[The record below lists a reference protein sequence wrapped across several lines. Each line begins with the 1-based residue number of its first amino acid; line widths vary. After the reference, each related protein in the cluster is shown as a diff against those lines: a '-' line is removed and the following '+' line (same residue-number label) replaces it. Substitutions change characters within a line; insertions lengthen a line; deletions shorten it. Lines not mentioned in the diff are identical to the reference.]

1 MGNNC
6 LSRSLQEM
14 GFVAFIGADK
24 SNINP
29 KCVQL
34 QKWWC
39 SFQGILMVVFKFWE
53 AIIQFYLVP
62 EKSEIECWA

>member
-1 MGNNC
+1 MGNN
-6 LSRSLQEM
+6 STSSSLQER
-14 GFVAFIGADK
+14 GFVAFIDADK

-39 SFQGILMVVFKFWE
+39 SFQGILMVVFKF
-53 AIIQFYLVP
+53 
-62 EKSEIECWA
+62 